1 MLDIFRSKLKKENED
16 LKNQMQEKDVL
27 IEQQTE
33 EGKKLEKEINFKTKE
48 VIRQIRRIKELTTE
62 TSVLKKHVEDLEKE
76 NKTTSG
82 ALDISINR
90 EVEKDKEIAR
100 LKNEHCNTI
109 ERKNKELEGQRVQYE
124 KAIKDIFDLR
134 EDKKKLIEE
143 LKRKDEMIEQYEGQ
157 IISYQRLLQNEGYI
171 IYNPLEKQLE
181 PIKRKEKTFE
191 EDLERFQNYF
201 KGQVENIQD
210 KIEEEALYYQ
220 AERFIKTNPINV
232 NVLEI
237 DKNAIDI
244 FRKLRGEMKN
254 KKSKR
259 FIKKYTNKMAD
270 SMERIFKQIED

>member
-16 LKNQMQEKDVL
+16 LKKQL
-27 IEQQTE
+27 E
-33 EGKKLEKEINFKTKE
+33 EIKEENIGLNAYKSSIKYSISKLENEI
-48 VIRQIRRIKELTTE
+48 RIKE
-62 TSVLKKHVEDLEKE
+62 D
-76 NKTTSG
+76 

-90 EVEKDKEIAR
+90 EIKKGKEIEK

-124 KAIKDIFDLR
+124 KALKDIFDLK

-143 LKRKDEMIEQYEGQ
+143 LKRKDETIEHYEGQ

-181 PIKRKEKTFE
+181 PIKRREKTFE
-191 EDLERFQNYF
+191 EDLEKFQNYF

-210 KIEEEALYYQ
+210 KIEEETIYYQ

-232 NVLEI
+232 NTLEI

-270 SMERIFKQIED
+270 SMEAIFKVITEQDDEITE

>member
-16 LKNQMQEKDVL
+16 LKKQL
-27 IEQQTE
+27 E
-33 EGKKLEKEINFKTKE
+33 EIKEENIGLNAYKSSIKYSISKLENEI
-48 VIRQIRRIKELTTE
+48 RIKE
-62 TSVLKKHVEDLEKE
+62 
-76 NKTTSG
+76 G

-90 EVEKDKEIAR
+90 EIKKGKEIEK
-100 LKNEHCNTI
+100 LKNEHCNAI

-124 KAIKDIFDLR
+124 KALKDIFDLK

-143 LKRKDEMIEQYEGQ
+143 LKRKDETIEHYEGQ

-181 PIKRKEKTFE
+181 LIKRREKTFE
-191 EDLERFQNYF
+191 EDLEKFQNYF

-210 KIEEEALYYQ
+210 KIEDETLYYQ

-232 NVLEI
+232 NTLEI

>member
-16 LKNQMQEKDVL
+16 LKKQL
-27 IEQQTE
+27 E
-33 EGKKLEKEINFKTKE
+33 EIKEENIGLNAYKSSIKYSISKLENEI
-48 VIRQIRRIKELTTE
+48 RIKE
-62 TSVLKKHVEDLEKE
+62 D
-76 NKTTSG
+76 

-90 EVEKDKEIAR
+90 EIKKGKEIEK

-124 KAIKDIFDLR
+124 KALKDIFDLK

-143 LKRKDEMIEQYEGQ
+143 LKRKDETIEHYEGQ

-181 PIKRKEKTFE
+181 PIKRREKTFE
-191 EDLERFQNYF
+191 EDLEKFQNYF

-210 KIEEEALYYQ
+210 KIEEETIYYQ

-232 NVLEI
+232 NTLEI

-270 SMERIFKQIED
+270 SMEAIFKVITE

>member
-16 LKNQMQEKDVL
+16 LKKQL
-27 IEQQTE
+27 E
-33 EGKKLEKEINFKTKE
+33 EIKEENIGLNAYKSSTKYSISKLENEI
-48 VIRQIRRIKELTTE
+48 RIKE
-62 TSVLKKHVEDLEKE
+62 
-76 NKTTSG
+76 G

-90 EVEKDKEIAR
+90 EIKKGKEIEK

-124 KAIKDIFDLR
+124 KALKDIFDLK
-134 EDKKKLIEE
+134 EDKKKLIEG
-143 LKRKDEMIEQYEGQ
+143 LKRKDETIEHYEGQ

-181 PIKRKEKTFE
+181 LIKRREKTFE
-191 EDLERFQNYF
+191 EDLEKFQNYF

-210 KIEEEALYYQ
+210 KIEDEALYYQ

-232 NVLEI
+232 NTLEI

-270 SMERIFKQIED
+270 SMEAIFKVITEQGDEITE

>member
-16 LKNQMQEKDVL
+16 LKKQL
-27 IEQQTE
+27 E
-33 EGKKLEKEINFKTKE
+33 EIKEENIGLKAYKTTSKKSINILEKEKEKLVSEHERLAGEIETLIVTKN
-48 VIRQIRRIKELTTE
+48 VLQKRI
-62 TSVLKKHVEDLEKE
+62 EK
-76 NKTTSG
+76 
-82 ALDISINR
+82 
-90 EVEKDKEIAR
+90 

-124 KAIKDIFDLR
+124 KALKDIFDLK

-143 LKRKDEMIEQYEGQ
+143 LKRKDETIEHYEGQ

-181 PIKRKEKTFE
+181 PIKRREKTFE
-191 EDLERFQNYF
+191 EDLEKFQNYF

-210 KIEEEALYYQ
+210 KIEDEALYYQ

-232 NVLEI
+232 NTLEI

-270 SMERIFKQIED
+270 SMEAIFKVITEQDDEITE